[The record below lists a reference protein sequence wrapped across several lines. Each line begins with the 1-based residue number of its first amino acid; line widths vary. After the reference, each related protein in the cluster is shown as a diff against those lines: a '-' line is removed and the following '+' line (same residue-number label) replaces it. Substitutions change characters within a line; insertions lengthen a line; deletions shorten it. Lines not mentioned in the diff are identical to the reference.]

1 MAKRVA
7 DRRILKLIRG
17 FLAAGVT
24 ADGLVGP
31 TDEGTPQGGPL
42 SPLLSNL
49 MLDVLDK
56 ELTRRGH
63 CFVRYADDC
72 NIYVRS
78 RRAGERVMTSV
89 TSFVTKRLQLRVNT
103 AKSAATPWQLAAMG
117 TPGMDRPS
125 RRKFL
130 GFSFTAGKAPPRR
143 RIAPQALIRFKTR
156 VRELTRRTKGASLEQ
171 TIENLRI
178 YLTGWVGYFGFC
190 QTPSVHPM
198 AACCHGDPGV
208 LRELHQWLRRRLR
221 AFAWKQWRNGWNR
234 FRQMARRGVP
244 RRLAAQTAGSVH
256 GPWRIAASPALN
268 IALSNADLAALGL
281 PVMTP
286 RAA

>member
-103 AKSAATPWQLAAMG
+103 AKSAV
-117 TPGMDRPS
+117 DRPS

-190 QTPSVHPM
+190 QTPS
-198 AACCHGDPGV
+198 V